1 MLLPGNNPPSPPFT
15 KGGRGGIKEGGKGGF
30 KMELRDMVYL
40 SLLATFAIVVH
51 SLEMVFPS
59 PLPWLRLGLAN
70 IMTLA
75 TLIHFGLKAALF
87 VTLIRVLVGSFLV
100 GSFLNPG
107 FFLSFSGGIM
117 STLAMGLVIS
127 IFKRAFS
134 PVGVSLIGAF
144 THNLTQIAVAYIM
157 IVKRKEVFLLV
168 PVILALAI
176 LTGTFNGIASTIL
189 ANHLKG
195 FVGTGRIQGGEGSRG
210 GSVGENVPY
219 F

>member
-1 MLLPGNNPPSPPFT
+1 MMRSAGS
-15 KGGRGGIKEGGKGGF
+15 
-30 KMELRDMVYL
+30 KMELREMVYL

-51 SLEMVFPS
+51 SLELVFPS

-70 IMTLA
+70 IMTLV
-75 TLIHFGLKAALF
+75 TLILFGLKAALF
-87 VTLIRVLVGSFLV
+87 VTIIRILVGSFLV

-107 FFLSFSGGIM
+107 FFLGLSGGIM

-127 IFKRAFS
+127 IFKGAFS

-157 IVKRKEVFLLV
+157 IVGRKEIFYLT
-168 PVILALAI
+168 PIILGFAI

-189 ANHLKG
+189 ADHLKG
-195 FVGTGRIQGGEGSRG
+195 FVGEQ
-210 GSVGENVPY
+210 VGFKNSS
-219 F
+219 